1 MTAALRPGTVTRYAV
16 GSVGTGGF
24 GTLPGLV
31 LLYYLTDALAVP
43 ALVAGGVV
51 TLAKVWDVVVNP
63 LVGYAS
69 DRDLARTGSRRR
81 LMVIGGVTIPLTFA
95 LTFAVPPGLDPWM
108 SATWVFV
115 AFVLT
120 ATAFS
125 LFQVPYIALPVEI
138 APTYDDR
145 TRLLAWRVAILAVA
159 ILAFGGGGPILRGDG
174 DELWGYLRMGVVA
187 GLVIG
192 IGMLVAAGAAP
203 RGPAQAVAPE
213 RQPVGVVIRGAARTA
228 RATLARSQAF
238 RALFFAFVLQALG
251 VGLLLAGAQ
260 YVATYLL
267 ESEAAVTLLFAALI
281 APALLTMP
289 LWSAVTRRL
298 GKERGF
304 ILATVLFAVAT
315 AAMIPV
321 IWSPGPW
328 IYGPTALAGI
338 AYAGL
343 QVLPLAMLPDVVEDD
358 ARRYGAG
365 AGGAFSGLWTAGETA
380 GMALG
385 GTLLSLLL
393 AATGFVPSAAGVD
406 VTQPSSALL
415 GIGIGFS
422 VLPAL
427 LAAASLP
434 ILMRYRLRRGDFD
447 RSELS
452 QEASP

>member
-1 MTAALRPGTVTRYAV
+1 MTAALRPGTITRYAI

-69 DRDLARTGSRRR
+69 DRDLSRSGTRRR
-81 LMVIGGVTIPLTFA
+81 LMILGGLTIPVTFA
-95 LTFAVPPGLDPWM
+95 LTFAVPSGLDPWM
-108 SATWVFV
+108 SATWVFI

-138 APTYDDR
+138 APSYDDR
-145 TRLLAWRVAILAVA
+145 TRLLAWRVAILAIA

-174 DELWGYLRMGVVA
+174 DGLWGYLRMGIVA

-192 IGMLVAAGAAP
+192 LGMVIAAGAAP
-203 RGPAQAVAPE
+203 RGVAGAVAPE
-213 RQPVGVVIRGAARTA
+213 KQSLRVVIRESARTV
-228 RATLARSQAF
+228 RTTLGRSQSF
-238 RALFFAFVLQALG
+238 RALFLTFVLQALA

-267 ESEAAVTLLFAALI
+267 KSEAAVTLLFVALI
-281 APALLTMP
+281 APALVTMP
-289 LWSAVTRRL
+289 LWSITTRRI
-298 GKERGF
+298 GKERAYA
-304 ILATVLFAVAT
+304 LATVLFIIAT
-315 AAMIPV
+315 AGMIPV
-321 IWSPGPW
+321 LWAPGAW
-328 IYGPTALAGI
+328 VYAPTALAGI

-343 QVLPLAMLPDVVEDD
+343 QVLPLAMLPDVIEDD
-358 ARRYGAG
+358 ARRHGEG

-393 AATGFVPSAAGVD
+393 AVTAFVPSSAGVD
-406 VTQPSSALL
+406 VIQPASALL

-422 VLPAL
+422 VVPAV
-427 LAAASLP
+427 LATASLP
-434 ILMRYRLRRGDFD
+434 ILMRYRLRRGNFD
-447 RSELS
+447 QHE
-452 QEASP
+452 QPVEATP

>member
-1 MTAALRPGTVTRYAV
+1 MTAALRPGTIARYAV

-43 ALVAGGVV
+43 ALLAGAVV

-63 LVGYAS
+63 LVGHAS

-81 LMVIGGVTIPLTFA
+81 LMVLGALTIPVTFA
-95 LTFAVPPGLDPWM
+95 LTFAVPEGLDPWL

-145 TRLLAWRVAILAVA
+145 TRLLAWRVAVLAVA
-159 ILAFGGGGPILRGDG
+159 ILAFGGGGPVLRGDDDG
-174 DELWGYLRMGVVA
+174 LWGYLRMGIVA

-203 RGPAQAVAPE
+203 RGVATTLTPV
-213 RQPVGVVIRGAARTA
+213 RQPVGTVVREAARSA
-228 RATLARSQAF
+228 RTTLGRSQPF
-238 RALFFAFVLQALG
+238 RALFGAFVLQALA

-267 ESEAAVTLLFAALI
+267 DSEAAVTILFAALI
-281 APALLTMP
+281 APALVTMP
-289 LWSAVTRRL
+289 LWSVVTRRL
-298 GKERGF
+298 GKERGYV
-304 ILATVLFAVAT
+304 LATVLFVVAT
-315 AAMIPV
+315 AGMTPV
-321 IWSPGPW
+321 LWAPGAW
-328 IYGPTALAGI
+328 IYAPTALAGI

-343 QVLPLAMLPDVVEDD
+343 QVLPLAMLPDVIEDD
-358 ARRYGAG
+358 ARTHGPG
-365 AGGAFSGLWTAGETA
+365 FGGAFSGLWTAGETA

-385 GTLLSLLL
+385 GTLLSILL
-393 AATGFVPSAAGVD
+393 AVTRFVPSSADVD
-406 VTQPSSALL
+406 VIQPESALT

-422 VLPAL
+422 VLPAI
-427 LAAASLP
+427 LAVASVP

-447 RSELS
+447 QHETSL
-452 QEASP
+452 EATP